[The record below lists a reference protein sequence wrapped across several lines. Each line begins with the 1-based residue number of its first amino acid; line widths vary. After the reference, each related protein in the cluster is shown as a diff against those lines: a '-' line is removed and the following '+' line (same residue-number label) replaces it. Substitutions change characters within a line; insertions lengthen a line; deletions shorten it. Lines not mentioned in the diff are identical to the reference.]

1 MISAL
6 VRTSF
11 VSSPFVYAPLRQ
23 QANSR
28 CNTKLT
34 YPKRRRTND
43 LYLKAEYPRRIPTS
57 RAANDDQQSARRPVI
72 SRSSDDVL
80 SSSNKFQKEAPA
92 EQSASVDNAAANG
105 LASAA
110 SEEASSEP
118 KPEQKTTGIDLS
130 LGPLK
135 IAIPSRWLLFTVPIM
150 WGSFGPAVRLLFSQ
164 DPHQDPSIFNS
175 ERLMLSTLI
184 YLPVLAAE
192 LKAFLNRKNTKPSD
206 DDKDRYSFFPAGIE
220 LGIYVFLAN
229 IAQVIGLQQTSA
241 SRAAFLV
248 QLQTVIVPVMAG
260 LFGKAKIP
268 LITWVSSLVAV
279 TGVALLSSDKGHG
292 TVASLSGDALEVTS
306 ALFFSA
312 YVFRLEK
319 YCNTVAANPLVAT
332 KIAVQAFL
340 SIGWA
345 LFAQVGSSVVHAPS
359 EQLENVATW
368 TLSAV
373 AINAA
378 VVGWTGL
385 VSSALSGWAQTKGQ
399 QGVPASE
406 AVVIFATQPLWAS
419 AIATV
424 LLGETFGPRGLAGGA
439 LIVMAT
445 LLAGRKNDSK
455 TKDEKD

>member
-1 MISAL
+1 M
-6 VRTSF
+6 RTSF
-11 VSSPFVYAPLRQ
+11 VSNPILYVPLRQ
-23 QANSR
+23 QP
-28 CNTKLT
+28 NTLCSTNLT
-34 YPKRRRTND
+34 HPKRRRSNY
-43 LYLKAEYPRRIPTS
+43 LYLKAESPRRIPTS
-57 RAANDDQQSARRPVI
+57 LVPNDDQQSARRPVI

-80 SSSNKFQKEAPA
+80 SSSNKIQKEIPA
-92 EQSASVDNAAANG
+92 EASASVNNAAANG
-105 LASAA
+105 VASTA
-110 SEEASSEP
+110 SKEVSL
-118 KPEQKTTGIDLS
+118 EQKPGQQATGIDLS

-135 IAIPSRWLLFTVPIM
+135 LAIPSRWLLFTVPIM

-164 DPHQDPSIFNS
+164 ERHQDPSIFNS
-175 ERLMLSTLI
+175 ERLLLSTLI
-184 YLPVLAAE
+184 YMPILAAE
-192 LKAFLNRKNTKPSD
+192 LKAFLNRKDSKSAD
-206 DDKDRYSFFPAGIE
+206 DDKERYSFFPAGIE

-260 LFGKAKIP
+260 VIGKAKIP
-268 LITWVSSLVAV
+268 LNTWVSSLVAV

-292 TVASLSGDALEVTS
+292 TVSSLSGDALEVTS
-306 ALFFSA
+306 AFFFSA

-332 KIAVQAFL
+332 KIAVQAVL

-359 EQLENVATW
+359 DTPENVATW
-368 TLSAV
+368 TLAAV

-424 LLGETFGPRGLAGGA
+424 LLGETFGPQGLAGGA
-439 LIVMAT
+439 LIVFAT
-445 LLAGRKNDSK
+445 LLASRKNDSK
-455 TKDEKD
+455 TEDGKE